1 MDDEVIT
8 WNLRGPK
15 RKKKRREL
23 NALIKNN
30 IRYKSLLKPNSS
42 FDMYSLNNASGRLL
56 KNSYDSSSENEDFY
70 FSANKNVIREY

>member
-70 FSANKNVIREY
+70 FSANKNVIRE